1 MLNDT
6 SERKFLTIICGSGQN
21 ANSTFSILKIEG
33 CMTDATVVFSIA
45 AMLRGYSIEVNPS
58 QPKVVDAALERLQP
72 GTEVFLTWI
81 PGSNLMDTV
90 GPAARLQRAGLVPVP
105 HVAARHIENLAQLEQ
120 FAARLA
126 GEAAVDRILI
136 IGGDRATP
144 ASPYDSSLQIMQ
156 TGVLQKAGI
165 VRMAVGGFPEGNP
178 HISGAVLDEALSAKV
193 SFAHSAGVQLS
204 IVTQFCFA
212 ADPIVAW
219 LRHIR
224 GQGIDVPVRV
234 GLAGPAGIVTL
245 ARYAVRCGIGNS
257 LHVLTE
263 NPSFARLLLENGPE
277 PIIRDIAASA
287 GPESEFSERP
297 RPLPL
302 GIAGLHFYVFGGFS
316 KTVDWLER
324 VANSRSAHT

>member
-1 MLNDT
+1 
-6 SERKFLTIICGSGQN
+6 
-21 ANSTFSILKIEG
+21 
-33 CMTDATVVFSIA
+33 MTDATSAFSIA
-45 AMLRGYSIEVNPS
+45 EMLRGYSIEVNPRQS
-58 QPKVVDAALERLQP
+58 KAMDAALERLQP

-81 PGSNLMDTV
+81 PGTNPVDIV
-90 GPAARLQRAGLVPVP
+90 GPAARLQRAGLIPVP
-105 HVAARHIENLAQLEQ
+105 HVAARHIENAGQLKQ
-120 FAARLA
+120 LAARLA
-126 GEAAVDRILI
+126 GEAAVDRMLI

-144 ASPYDSSLQIMQ
+144 AGPYDSSLQIMQ
-156 TGVLQKAGI
+156 TDVLQNAGI

-178 HISGAVLDEALSAKV
+178 HISDAVLAEALSAKV
-193 SFAHSAGVQLS
+193 NFARSAGVQLS
-204 IVTQFCFA
+204 IVTQFCFQA
-212 ADPIVAW
+212 KPIVAW

-263 NPSFARLLLENGPE
+263 NPSFARLLIEKGPE

-287 GPESEFSERP
+287 GPESELSGSQQG
-297 RPLPL
+297 LPL

-316 KTVDWLER
+316 KTVDWIDQA
-324 VANSRSAHT
+324 ANSRSAHTGAVRQPFA